1 MLIPPRLP
9 PRRRRAAPAG
19 CALLL
24 AVWVACA
31 GATGCLRAS
40 GAAPL
45 DLSVAQGHISD
56 DRARLVQIRQ
66 VMERDLAQLK
76 TSRQDFEAAPRHIYR
91 APFPLDLFKY
101 VAVDCFNEPYVV
113 RPGAPSPAS
122 AEQWSCAPQYL
133 GRLLAEIEQK
143 TPEHKAAAMQRLH
156 QLDRL
161 RQMRARLLFRLGQL
175 PGVLGEMRQLLAT
188 RRADLRRMRAAEARR
203 RTEYQ
208 GSDWQE
214 MERRFERFEQEI
226 AGLSQEVERLA
237 EEVPTW
243 KPRVEAQI
251 SALYAHLTTLSASSD
266 PAPARAQPEGAPS
279 AKRADRRAARPQ

>member
-1 MLIPPRLP
+1 MLMPPRLP
-9 PRRRRAAPAG
+9 PSRRRAAPAG
-19 CALLL
+19 CALIL

-31 GATGCLRAS
+31 GASGCLRAS

-45 DLSVAQGHISD
+45 DLSVSQGQITD
-56 DRARLVQIRQ
+56 DSARLVQIRQ
-66 VMERDLAQLK
+66 VMERDLALLE
-76 TSRQDFEAAPRHIYR
+76 TSRQDFESAPRQIYR
-91 APFPLDLFKY
+91 APFPLDLYKY

-113 RPGAPSPAS
+113 RAGAPSQAPA
-122 AEQWSCAPQYL
+122 QWTCEPEYL
-133 GRLLAEIEQK
+133 GRLMVEIEQRV
-143 TPEHKAAAMQRLH
+143 PEHKAAAMQQLQ

-161 RQMRARLLFRLGQL
+161 RQMRAKLLFRLGQL

-214 MERRFERFEQEI
+214 MERRFERFEQEL
-226 AGLSQEVERLA
+226 ARLSQEVERLA
-237 EEVPTW
+237 EETPTW

-251 SALYAHLTTLSASSD
+251 SALYVHLTTLSASTNA
-266 PAPARAQPEGAPS
+266 APAS
-279 AKRADRRAARPQ
+279 